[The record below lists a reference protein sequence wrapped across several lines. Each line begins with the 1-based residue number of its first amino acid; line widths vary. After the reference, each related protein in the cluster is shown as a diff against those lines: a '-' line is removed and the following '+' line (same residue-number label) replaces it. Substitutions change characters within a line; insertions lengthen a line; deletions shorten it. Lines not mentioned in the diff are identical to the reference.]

1 MHTFPGERMQHEK
14 PESQV
19 AKAHRINN
27 RWIVHGNLRDNANAY
42 LDHLSS
48 TDPLRLERSCSIA
61 MDLVHKRRALNDP
74 KPLFYAGL
82 FSLATEAEIERFLQG
97 HHFTRSVIRRA
108 RGGACDAGFPED
120 TAKLAETVA
129 EMVRTISPRPSD

>member
-1 MHTFPGERMQHEK
+1 MQHEK

-27 RWIVHGNLRDNANAY
+27 RWIVHGNLRDNTNAY
-42 LDHLSS
+42 LSHLSS
-48 TDPLRLERSCSIA
+48 TDPLRLEESCSIA
-61 MDLVHKRRALNDP
+61 MDLVHRRGSLKDP

-82 FSLATEAEIERFLQG
+82 FSLANEEEIERFLRN

-108 RGGACDAGFPED
+108 RGGPCDAGLPD
-120 TAKLAETVA
+120 GTSRLAETVA
-129 EMVRTISPRPSD
+129 DLVRTAAVR